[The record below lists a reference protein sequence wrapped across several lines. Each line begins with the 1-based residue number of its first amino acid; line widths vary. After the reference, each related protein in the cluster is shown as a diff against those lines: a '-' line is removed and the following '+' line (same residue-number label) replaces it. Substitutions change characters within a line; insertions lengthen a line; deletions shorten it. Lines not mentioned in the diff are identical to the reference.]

1 MMRKIAA
8 LPHPGRFA
16 GIVCLAV
23 ALCSTAV
30 TAEPM
35 ANLAPDDFIK
45 IIRDYDVDTDRIT
58 NAAPKGEAE
67 ACFQITGINDQ
78 GVQMVL
84 ISGLYHPWW
93 SETPI
98 LPGATDTWSN
108 SPGYLENRPDAA
120 PLDLIRQIF
129 LVVDGCPSA

>member
-1 MMRKIAA
+1 MTRKIATLSQPA
-8 LPHPGRFA
+8 PFVRAIG
-16 GIVCLAV
+16 VAV
-23 ALCSTAV
+23 ALFTTAL

-35 ANLAPDDFIK
+35 ANLARDDFIK